1 MYEISNKCHK
11 GLVKTLV
18 ALLPLIKGNDVK
30 EAELRRRVKLLIREL
45 NSKKPLPNTT

>member
-18 ALLPLIKGNDVK
+18 KMLPLIQGDSVK
-30 EAELRRRVKLLIREL
+30 DKELRRKVKLLIREL
-45 NSKKPLPNTT
+45 EKKKPLPNST